1 MALTCLLDEKIDEE
15 KQVDLTRLD
24 ATIGIVISLSHIV
37 YHRYFKT
44 PFDSAA
50 APYVIRSLFAITFS
64 YLVFIVSVVMWFFL
78 DWPAD
83 LDLK

>member
-1 MALTCLLDEKIDEE
+1 MN
-15 KQVDLTRLD
+15 LTRLD
-24 ATIGIVISLSHIV
+24 ATIGIVLPLFYII
-37 YHRYFKT
+37 YHRYFKV

-50 APYVIRSLFAITFS
+50 APYVIRSLLAITFS

>member
-1 MALTCLLDEKIDEE
+1 M
-15 KQVDLTRLD
+15 DLTRLD
-24 ATIGIVISLSHIV
+24 ATIGIVISLSYIV

-64 YLVFIVSVVMWFFL
+64 YLIFIVSALMWFFL
-78 DWPAD
+78 DWPISFQS
-83 LDLK
+83 K